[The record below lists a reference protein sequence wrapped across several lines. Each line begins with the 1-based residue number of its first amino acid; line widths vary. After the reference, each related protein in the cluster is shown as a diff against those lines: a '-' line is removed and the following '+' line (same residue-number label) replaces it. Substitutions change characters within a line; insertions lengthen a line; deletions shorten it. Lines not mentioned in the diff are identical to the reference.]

1 MLFLQDSDLLSV
13 IFTQLEKQ
21 EHTKTTCSI
30 SQTDFT
36 LICHKL
42 QQFLHPLHQAVGQEV
57 LTFKWIQFKVS

>member
-1 MLFLQDSDLLSV
+1 MLFLHDSDLLSV

-21 EHTKTTCSI
+21 GHTKTTCSI

-42 QQFLHPLHQAVGQEV
+42 QQFPVGQEA